1 MHSIQII
8 VSNYPVKALHHHM
21 KIIGLE
27 QLKDVNH
34 LMFVEQIKYLIK
46 PYKKYEVAVVFTNEL
61 IYSILESSIARY
73 PLHLQRAAY

>member
-1 MHSIQII
+1 MRI
-8 VSNYPVKALHHHM
+8 M
-21 KIIGLE
+21 DLE

-46 PYKKYEVAVVFTNEL
+46 PYKKYDVAVVFTDEL
-61 IYSILESSIARY
+61 IYSIHESSIARY